1 MVDNSKKIANSFNE
15 FYTNIGA
22 NLASKLSK
30 SSTKPLHY
38 MTEQTV
44 QSLFFTPIDKIEL
57 MNITS
62 SLKNSTSGYDG
73 INAHVLKSVINEI
86 IEYLIYLINLSLS
99 QGVFPDRLKTAV
111 VTPVYKKGK
120 KDIIS
125 NYRPVSVLNVISKL
139 YERVVY
145 NRTVSFVEKHSILYK
160 NQYGFRSKHSTDLA
174 VTYVTD
180 NILKALDN
188 KQYVIGVFMDLAK
201 AFDTINHKILLQKLH
216 HYGMRGNVFKWF
228 ESYLSHRIQ
237 YVKYNGILS
246 KIAVIKYGVPQG
258 SILGPLLFI
267 LYLNDLYK
275 ASKLTELV
283 LFADDSNLFIKG
295 HNLEE
300 TIINLNTELSK
311 ISEWFRANELSLNLN
326 KTHYMIFSNKNVK
339 RHSNVKIDQ
348 TILDKVESTTFLG
361 VDIDS
366 KLSWKSHIYKI
377 NNKLSKS
384 IAILYRMKNLMTR
397 EWKMKLYNTFVLPH
411 LNYCNIVWATASK
424 TNLKS
429 LNVAQKRALK
439 IALDLP
445 MRTPSVKVFKE
456 SGALSISNINKVQ
469 SSIFMFKYKFNML
482 PTSFKN
488 RYHLQ
493 SDTHKHNTR
502 FSTKYFITRP
512 RTEKFKMSMYYRGP
526 NIWNRLSEDIV
537 NNTDICTFKNMLKR
551 YIRNNENCL

>member
-1 MVDNSKKIANSFNE
+1 MC
-15 FYTNIGA
+15 
-22 NLASKLSK
+22 
-30 SSTKPLHY
+30 
-38 MTEQTV
+38 
-44 QSLFFTPIDKIEL
+44 
-57 MNITS
+57 
-62 SLKNSTSGYDG
+62 
-73 INAHVLKSVINEI
+73 
-86 IEYLIYLINLSLS
+86 
-99 QGVFPDRLKTAV
+99 
-111 VTPVYKKGK
+111 
-120 KDIIS
+120 S
-125 NYRPVSVLNVISKL
+125 NGLNVICL
-139 YERVVY
+139 IE
-145 NRTVSFVEKHSILYK
+145 
-160 NQYGFRSKHSTDLA
+160 LA
-174 VTYVTD
+174 
-180 NILKALDN
+180 
-188 KQYVIGVFMDLAK
+188 
-201 AFDTINHKILLQKLH
+201 
-216 HYGMRGNVFKWF
+216 
-228 ESYLSHRIQ
+228 
-237 YVKYNGILS
+237 
-246 KIAVIKYGVPQG
+246 
-258 SILGPLLFI
+258 
-267 LYLNDLYK
+267 
-275 ASKLTELV
+275 ELV
-283 LFADDSNLFIKG
+283 LFADDSNLFING

-326 KTHYMIFSNKNVK
+326 KSHYMIFSNKNVK

-377 NNKLSKS
+377 NNKLNKS

-424 TNLKS
+424 THLKS

-456 SGALSISNINKVQ
+456 SGALSISNINKVR

-482 PTSFKN
+482 PMS

-502 FSTKYFITRP
+502 FSTKYFIMRP

-526 NIWNRLSEDIV
+526 NIWNSLSEDIV
-537 NNTDICTFKNMLKR
+537 NNTDICTFKNMLKC